1 MIFALAAY
9 IAVLSVAVK
18 MFARDKRHRWIHS
31 GYFTAFLLPFLIY
44 AIFMNIIGPM
54 VGSGIG
60 AAFASVIF
68 GLATLI
74 TGFVFLHI
82 GYTSKDVY
90 DD

>member
-1 MIFALAAY
+1 MIFVLAAY
-9 IAVLSVAVK
+9 ITMLSVAVK

-60 AAFASVIF
+60 VAFVGLIF
-68 GLATLI
+68 GVATVI
-74 TGFVFLHI
+74 TGLVFLYI
-82 GYTSKDVY
+82 AYTSKAVH